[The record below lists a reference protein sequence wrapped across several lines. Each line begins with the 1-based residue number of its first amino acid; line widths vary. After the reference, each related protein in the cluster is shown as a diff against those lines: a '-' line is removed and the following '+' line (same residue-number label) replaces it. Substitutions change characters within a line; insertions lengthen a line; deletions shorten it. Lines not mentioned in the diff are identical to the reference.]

1 MTPNIF
7 SSFVKYGSCTLL
19 WLAALALSQSLW
31 ASQPG
36 HLIEDAIAAY
46 SAAQATQDQDSR
58 RDAFGRASLL
68 FEQAAKAYPRS
79 TSLFAN
85 AGTSALQ
92 AQNYG
97 SATLNLRRALQ
108 LDPDHAQSLVNI
120 RHVRDLLPS
129 WVPTP
134 SATIGIDSFF
144 SWHEA
149 LSTHERLVT
158 AGLVVVVGAVLGALG
173 FYLATPALKWSAL
186 AVGFVWLAL
195 IASVAQSELNDIE
208 HGVVM
213 VDSIARASDSVNAPS
228 RYTQPLPPGTEVK
241 ILIRQD
247 DWVKVQLND
256 GRDAWLRTT
265 QIEPI

>member
-1 MTPNIF
+1 MARCARPFTILVGITARPF
-7 SSFVKYGSCTLL
+7 GRGCDSSLFGRTS
-19 WLAALALSQSLW
+19 
-31 ASQPG
+31 
-36 HLIEDAIAAY
+36 
-46 SAAQATQDQDSR
+46 DSR
-58 RDAFGRASLL
+58 PRFRREAFGPASLL
-68 FEQAAKAYPRS
+68 FEQAAKAYPHS

-108 LDPDHAQSLVNI
+108 LDPDHAQSLINL

-158 AGLVVVVGAVLGALG
+158 AGLVVVVGAVLGA
-173 FYLATPALKWSAL
+173 W
-186 AVGFVWLAL
+186 
-195 IASVAQSELNDIE
+195 
-208 HGVVM
+208 
-213 VDSIARASDSVNAPS
+213 
-228 RYTQPLPPGTEVK
+228 
-241 ILIRQD
+241 ILLSPR
-247 DWVKVQLND
+247 L
-256 GRDAWLRTT
+256 
-265 QIEPI
+265 